1 MILAPVNVNLA
12 NSKYAYMRNDGNQFC
27 WWYADIYDI
36 RAKKVDIMYDLLNK
50 INEWNTGLIYKE
62 WLIAIFNQ
70 HELNNEDYNYFE
82 IFDYVDWYSENDY
95 RKSWNKTYGFWFI
108 SNRVV

>member
-1 MILAPVNVNLA
+1 MILTPVNVNLA

-27 WWYADIYDI
+27 WWHADIYDI

-70 HELNNEDYNYFE
+70 HEINNEDYNYFE
-82 IFDYVDWYSENDY
+82 IFDYVDWYNQDDY
-95 RKSWNKTYGFWFI
+95 RKSWNKTYWFWFI
-108 SNRVV
+108 ENRVV